1 MSFLRGELEAARA
14 QHDAY
19 KAKAK
24 KVLAE
29 KEKIIA
35 GLREGGGRASSE
47 EGGGEVG
54 GGGDDAELKQAL

>member
-47 EGGGEVG
+47 DGGEGVG
-54 GGGDDAELKQAL
+54 GGIADAELKQAL